1 MYKTDG
7 RGNILL
13 QIGERGVT
21 GTDRGHFNLPTDV
34 ALGPDGSIYVSDG
47 YGSARVV
54 KFASDGTYRLEW
66 GKRGTGPGEFGLSHS
81 LVVDAEGRVYVT
93 DRDNQRIQVFDAN
106 GGFLDQWQGG
116 GAVSTLFLT
125 ADQQTWAGG
134 VLHNL
139 DGTIAVKLPGNVG
152 GHGMTVAADGSVFAV
167 QLSGIGQKFVRK

>member
-34 ALGPDGSIYVSDG
+34 ALGPDGSYVSDG
-47 YGSARVV
+47 YGSAVV

-66 GKRGTGPGEFGLSHS
+66 GKRGTGPGEFGLPHS

-93 DRDNQRIQVFDAN
+93 DRDNQRIHVFDAN
-106 GGFLDQWQGG
+106 GGFLDQWQGV
-116 GAVSTLFLT
+116 GAVSTPFLT
-125 ADQQTWAGG
+125 ADQQT
-134 VLHNL
+134 
-139 DGTIAVKLPGNVG
+139 
-152 GHGMTVAADGSVFAV
+152 
-167 QLSGIGQKFVRK
+167 